1 MQARI
6 AYAFQ
11 QIAPAKVTIAHA
23 LVPQHVAR
31 LTQPIERGQYRRYR
45 EVRLRTVAGVQPIVG
60 IRGET
65 WWTWCKPTFPVAHY
79 RNVRMVARQRV

>member
-31 LTQPIERGQYRRYR
+31 LTQPIERGQYPTLPRSTATHRGRRPADSR
-45 EVRLRTVAGVQPIVG
+45 DPRRNMVDVVQTNLSCRPLS
-60 IRGET
+60 
-65 WWTWCKPTFPVAHY
+65 
-79 RNVRMVARQRV
+79 